1 MIRDV
6 KFAALV
12 DKKPRLFNLQVRALV
27 VIAIAVLSA
36 NLAPLQFKNEA
47 KVYTYKAQ
55 SEAEASTYHHPQQSV
70 TIMHLTT
77 SFPPNRGDG
86 EQDPVEH
93 EQGGLQRQ
101 LKRRKK
107 WKSCVKENTQRKQ

>member
-12 DKKPRLFNLQVRALV
+12 DKKPRLFNLQVRALADT
-27 VIAIAVLSA
+27 AIAVLSA

-55 SEAEASTYHHPQQSV
+55 SEAEAST
-70 TIMHLTT
+70 
-77 SFPPNRGDG
+77 
-86 EQDPVEH
+86 
-93 EQGGLQRQ
+93 
-101 LKRRKK
+101 
-107 WKSCVKENTQRKQ
+107 